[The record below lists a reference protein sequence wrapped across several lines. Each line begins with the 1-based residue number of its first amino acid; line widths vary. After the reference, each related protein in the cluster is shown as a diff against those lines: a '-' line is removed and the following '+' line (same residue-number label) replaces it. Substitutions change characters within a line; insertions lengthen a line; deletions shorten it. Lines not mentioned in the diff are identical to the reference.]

1 MVSVSVWQ
9 GQNAGVE
16 NRKRFMKITKINN
29 RIIFGLFA
37 ALTLSLF
44 IPQTV
49 FCQKEKLGIV
59 HFTPPKGWT
68 KTRPKGAKTTPENLV
83 QYRHTNKTTATF
95 CVVTLYGATNGTGN
109 PDKDFDSEWNILAV
123 KPFKAAANPP
133 RIPVLS
139 IEGWTI
145 ISGGSEIE
153 FKGRNTKILLNVFS
167 GFGKAFSVLTIS
179 DDKSYK
185 PQVQA
190 FIESFVLDK
199 PTAP

>member
-1 MVSVSVWQ
+1 
-9 GQNAGVE
+9 
-16 NRKRFMKITKINN
+16 MKFSNVFYKLSFSLFVLTAI
-29 RIIFGLFA
+29 GLFA
-37 ALTLSLF
+37 
-44 IPQTV
+44 PQTV
-49 FCQKEKLGIV
+49 FCQTEKLGIV
-59 HFTPPKGWT
+59 SYTPPKGWT
-68 KTRPKGAKTTPENLV
+68 KTRPKGAKTTQENLV
-83 QYRHTNKTTATF
+83 QYIHINKTTDTF

-139 IEGWTI
+139 IEGWTL

-153 FKGRNTKILLNVFS
+153 FKGRNTKILLTVFS

>member
-1 MVSVSVWQ
+1 M
-9 GQNAGVE
+9 
-16 NRKRFMKITKINN
+16 
-29 RIIFGLFA
+29 FA
-37 ALTLSLF
+37 ALTLSLY
-44 IPQTV
+44 IPQTA
-49 FCQKEKLGIV
+49 FSQTEKLGIV
-59 HFTPPKGWT
+59 SYTPPQVWT
-68 KTRPKGAKTTPENLV
+68 KTRPKGAKTTQENLV
-83 QYRHTNKTTATF
+83 QYIHINKTTATF

-145 ISGGSEIE
+145 IAGGSEIKL
-153 FKGRNTKILLNVFS
+153 KGRNTKILLNVFS
-167 GFGKAFSVLTIS
+167 GFGIAFSVLTIS

-190 FIESFVLDK
+190 FIESFVLYK